1 MQNIATKSV
10 REHPSGGG
18 DFAWLATARQT
29 IPRLFR
35 LSGCLRPT
43 LHIPDIRRLEPA
55 VLTERGIRAVLWD
68 VDGTLM
74 EHHGHQVDPE
84 LLPAFERLLAQD
96 GVQHAILSNCGED
109 RFIELGR
116 IFPHLPVLRAYSLTG
131 RVVRRTLFQGQDR
144 WSDPAAQAFHPH
156 ALQRIS
162 KPSDTLFHCVME
174 ELGIADAR
182 TLMMIGDQYFTDVAG
197 ANLSGAISVKV
208 STWRRDS
215 FPLALRLFQRA
226 EQLVY
231 TARNGGEA
239 SA

>member
-1 MQNIATKSV
+1 LQNIATKSV
-10 REHPSGGG
+10 REHPSGTG

-29 IPRLFR
+29 IPRFFR
-35 LSGCLRPT
+35 LTGCLRPT
-43 LHIPDIRRLEPA
+43 LHIPDLRRLEPA
-55 VLTERGIRAVLWD
+55 ILTDRGIRAVLWD

-74 EHHGHQVDPE
+74 EHHGDRVDPE
-84 LLPAFERLLAQD
+84 LLPAFDRLLAQD
-96 GVQHAILSNCGED
+96 GVQHAILSNCGEK
-109 RFIELGR
+109 RFVELGK

-131 RVVRRTLFQGQDR
+131 RVVRRTLLQGQDR

-156 ALQRIS
+156 QVQRLS
-162 KPSDTLFHCVME
+162 KPSDLLFRCAME
-174 ELGIADAR
+174 ELGIADPR

-197 ANLSGAISVKV
+197 ANLCGAASVKV

-226 EQLVY
+226 EQLIFLVRY
-231 TARNGGEA
+231 GREA

>member
-10 REHPSGGG
+10 REHPSGSG

-35 LSGCLRPT
+35 LIGCLRPT

-55 VLTERGIRAVLWD
+55 ILADRGIRAVLWD

-74 EHHGHQVDPE
+74 KHHGDRVDPE
-84 LLPAFERLLAQD
+84 LLPAFERLVAQD
-96 GVQHAILSNCGED
+96 GVQHAILSNCGEG
-109 RFIELGR
+109 RFIELGK
-116 IFPHLPVLRAYSLTG
+116 IFPNLPVLRAYSLSG
-131 RVVRRTLFQGQDR
+131 RVVRRSLFQGQDR

-156 ALQRIS
+156 QLQRIS
-162 KPSDTLFHCVME
+162 KPSDILLRCVME
-174 ELGIADAR
+174 DLGLTDPL
-182 TLMMIGDQYFTDVAG
+182 TLMMVGDQYFTDVAG
-197 ANLSGAISVKV
+197 ANLCGAVSVKV
-208 STWRRDS
+208 STWRPDS

-226 EQLVY
+226 EKVVY
-231 TARNGGEA
+231 AVRYGGEA